1 MRTQTPPNLQNWH
14 LKSQAQSVIIRVEGN
29 GEIGLSTNYPLLR
42 VGDNFILSIFGYD
55 DLCKSRLKKQP
66 KAMLKSL
73 VYSYHN
79 LLSVSEKDNRG
90 LSPYCLLWPHIFYH
104 IFQNITIYYFD
115 WFSS

>member
-1 MRTQTPPNLQNWH
+1 MDRPYYPRRKLDVLTKKLQ
-14 LKSQAQSVIIRVEGN
+14 Q
-29 GEIGLSTNYPLLR
+29 TNYPLLR

-90 LSPYCLLWPHIFYH
+90 LSPYCLL
-104 IFQNITIYYFD
+104 
-115 WFSS
+115 